1 MIHEYIQAAL
11 ELAHYEMIE
20 GEEPYYGEI
29 KALQGVWAT
38 GRTLEE
44 CRRNLAETIEGW
56 ILVRFQ
62 NNLDI
67 PEIKGFSVNPVSEL
81 KVA

>member
-20 GEEPYYGEI
+20 DEEPYYGEI
-29 KALQGVWAT
+29 AALQGIWAT

-44 CRRNLAETIEGW
+44 CRRNLTETIEGW
-56 ILVRFQ
+56 ILVRIR

>member
-20 GEEPYYGEI
+20 DEEPYYGEI
-29 KALQGVWAT
+29 ETLTGIWAT

-44 CRRNLAETIEGW
+44 CRRNLAATIEGW
-56 ILVRFQ
+56 ILVCNRQ
-62 NNLDI
+62 NI
-67 PEIKGFSVNPVSEL
+67 EILPIIGLSINPVKEL

>member
-20 GEEPYYGEI
+20 DEEPYYGEI
-29 KALQGVWAT
+29 AALQGIWAT

-44 CRRNLAETIEGW
+44 CRRNLTETIEGW
-56 ILVRFQ
+56 VLVRIR